1 MLLMNR
7 KIFTSKNTEI
17 TEKKTKTFRP
27 DHSKSFLCV
36 LCVLCGKIV
45 FAVLSLF
52 VLASLA
58 MAQDRTVLFRD
69 NFDSLDNWKPFT
81 FPSPKIRK
89 HSVYTIETNGGES
102 FLRAESNDSA
112 SAIIYKEAFNAVEY
126 PRARWRWKVSN
137 IYQKGDAR
145 AKAGDDYPI
154 RIYVMF
160 EYDPAKASFGESIL
174 YGLAKA
180 RFGAYPPHSRLTYVW
195 ANREEKDR
203 VISSPYTD
211 RVKIVLLR
219 MGPKEAGTWQDEDVD
234 ILEDYRKAFGADPPA
249 RAHIGIMNDSDNT
262 GESSVSWVDFI
273 EVLK

>member
-1 MLLMNR
+1 MNW
-7 KIFTSKNTEI
+7 KIFTSENAEI

-36 LCVLCGKIV
+36 LCVLCGRS
-45 FAVLSLF
+45 VLSAFFAFYALS
-52 VLASLA
+52 SLA
-58 MAQDRTVLFRD
+58 AAQDRSVLFHED
-69 NFDSLDNWKPFT
+69 FDTLDNWKPFT

-89 HSVYTIETNGGES
+89 HSVYTIETNGGEG

-112 SAIIYKEAFNAVEY
+112 SAIVYKEAFNAIEY
-126 PRARWRWKVSN
+126 PKARWRWKVSN

-145 AKAGDDYPI
+145 AKTGDDYPL

-160 EYDPAKASFGESIL
+160 EYDPDKASFGDSIL

-180 RFGAYPPHSRLTYVW
+180 RFGAYPPHSSLTYVW
-195 ANREEKDR
+195 ANKEEKDR

-211 RVKIVLLR
+211 RVKIILLR
-219 MGPKEAGTWQDEDVD
+219 MGPKDVGTWQDEDVN

-249 RAHIGIMNDSDNT
+249 RARIGIMNDSDNT
-262 GESSVSWVDFI
+262 GESSVSWVDSI
-273 EVLK
+273 EVFQ